1 MRIDSLHISRH
12 NDLFLEKHSQSFHF
26 LSRELYDKGIDVE
39 SIITKIQQ
47 FQVAIP
53 SWALGAGGT
62 RFGRFSMGGEPG
74 DLFQKISDISII
86 NDLTGAAGAVSLH
99 IPWDIPENVSSLTKY
114 ASDCGITF
122 DAVNS
127 NTFQDQADQ
136 ALSYKYGSLCH
147 TDIKVREQAIQHN
160 IDVIHYG
167 EALGSKSITVWLSD
181 GSTFPGQINFRQA
194 LSRTKESLQEIY
206 RHLPTDWQMFI
217 EYKPYEPQ
225 FYSTVIQDWGTS
237 HLLASACGPQAFSLV
252 DLGHHLP
259 NTNIEQIVATLLSL
273 GKLGGFHFNDSKYG
287 DDDLT
292 VGSIKPY
299 QLYLI
304 FLELVSGHADPTV
317 VNPPISYMIDASHNV
332 KDPLE
337 DLMQSIEAIL
347 ICYAQALLVD
357 FNKLNE
363 LRNKNEV
370 VLAQELIQDAYRTD
384 VRTLLRE
391 ARWRKKAAF
400 SPIQC
405 YRDNEIRYQLIKE
418 RGISNKAKGL

>member
-1 MRIDSLHISRH
+1 
-12 NDLFLEKHSQSFHF
+12 
-26 LSRELYDKGIDVE
+26 
-39 SIITKIQQ
+39 
-47 FQVAIP
+47 
-53 SWALGAGGT
+53 
-62 RFGRFSMGGEPG
+62 
-74 DLFQKISDISII
+74 
-86 NDLTGAAGAVSLH
+86 
-99 IPWDIPENVSSLTKY
+99 
-114 ASDCGITF
+114 
-122 DAVNS
+122 
-127 NTFQDQADQ
+127 
-136 ALSYKYGSLCH
+136 
-147 TDIKVREQAIQHN
+147 
-160 IDVIHYG
+160 
-167 EALGSKSITVWLSD
+167 
-181 GSTFPGQINFRQA
+181 
-194 LSRTKESLQEIY
+194 
-206 RHLPTDWQMFI
+206 
-217 EYKPYEPQ
+217 
-225 FYSTVIQDWGTS
+225 
-237 HLLASACGPQAFSLV
+237 LASACGPQAFSLV

-304 FLELVSGHADPTV
+304 FLELVSGLADSTV

-347 ICYAQALLVD
+347 LCYAQALLVD

-363 LRNKNEV
+363 LRDKNEV

-384 VRTLLRE
+384 VRPLLRE

-405 YRDNEIRYQLIKE
+405 YRENEIRNQLIRE
-418 RGISNKAKGL
+418 RGITNKAKGL